1 MPAAMAAI
9 WSGPTARCAP
19 SVVPKLSLATGLI
32 YTYTKGTDPT
42 DRWSWTAL
50 SFRTGRQ
57 VWSRANGD
65 GLGYNNNY
73 AGIALGRHHT
83 AYFGVLGGITALRDG

>member
-1 MPAAMAAI
+1 M
-9 WSGPTARCAP
+9 SGP

-32 YTYTKGTDPT
+32 YTYTKGTDQT

-50 SFRTGRQ
+50 SFRTGRR

-65 GLGYNNNY
+65 GLGYNTY
-73 AGIALGRHHT
+73 AGIALSRKGV
-83 AYFGVLGGITALRDG
+83 AYLGVLRGITALRDG